1 MTSSMWFIS
10 SPAFMTWLARKK
22 FLDYICKL
30 SMLMGINYITASVY
44 LVSGINIPQNMFLV
58 SV

>member
-1 MTSSMWFIS
+1 METIN
-10 SPAFMTWLARKK
+10 A
-22 FLDYICKL
+22 
-30 SMLMGINYITASVY
+30 MGINYITASIY